1 MRFKRQSLAEIARLN
16 RQRDEDLARLDAGW
30 TPSAEDLKDAPLLSY
45 WIAYTPPGEGEPMLM
60 GHLKGHPRQLDGWTQ
75 TEQVLRRGEGWAR
88 LQHTWLRL
96 GEPMP
101 PRPHMQ
107 PREPEPAREPAPV
120 PEDPDADGLLDH
132 LPDYSQPGPWGR

>member
-1 MRFKRQSLAEIARLN
+1 MRFRRQSLAEIARLN

-30 TPSAEDLKDAPLLSY
+30 EPTAEDLAGAPTLSY

-88 LQHTWLRL
+88 LHHSWLRL

-101 PRPHMQ
+101 PRPHME
-107 PREPEPAREPAPV
+107 PRDHVPAQEPAGHV
-120 PEDPDADGLLDH
+120 DDGALDH